1 MQFHCLNLLDW
12 GVSVVTTATLIAS
25 AWKCARFSKKVA
37 TLTPLS
43 PRADIVPKKSMEKP
57 RYKRHK
63 TTKPREFHWPSS
75 SIYKTLQSNISSSE
89 TSNSPQ
95 WSRNWTNIS
104 LQALISFK
112 RFESIGKFL
121 VRSAFKSY
129 RELSNVHARD
139 ADRDLSYTAWTRPQD
154 RIDRLKSLITLPASP

>member
-1 MQFHCLNLLDW
+1 MQSHCLNLLDW
-12 GVSVVTTATLIAS
+12 GVSVATTAILIAS

-57 RYKRHK
+57 HYKRHK
-63 TTKPREFHWPSS
+63 AKKPREFHWPSS
-75 SIYKTLQSNISSSE
+75 SIHKTLQSNISSSK

-112 RFESIGKFL
+112 RLEGNFL
-121 VRSAFKSY
+121 VGSAFKSY
-129 RELSNVHARD
+129 RELWNVNARD
-139 ADRDLSYTAWTRPQD
+139 ANRDLSYR
-154 RIDRLKSLITLPASP
+154 RIFADVIVYIFAH